1 MNSNFK
7 QILQDLDTIVAKDP
21 ATTGRWEAFLCSP
34 GYHGILF
41 YRLSHRLWQK
51 GWRLSARLLSQ
62 LGRLLTGVEIHPG
75 AQIGKNFFIDH
86 GMGVVIGETAVIGD
100 NVTMYHGVTLG
111 GTKSYG
117 GKSGKRHPT
126 VEDNVVIGA
135 GAQVL
140 GPITVGKNAK
150 VGANATVVKDVPQN
164 TTVIGTAAHRA
175 ETSRS
180 CAFIPYGINA
190 KTADP
195 YEKRIAEYDKAIAG
209 YDKAIAGYNKTIAE
223 YDRRLAE
230 LEKKARRPV
239 RTLFPPA
246 VAALPHRTPYRRL
259 AAAVS
264 SPRASPLYLHP
275 VPLSHR
281 PYRNTS
287 APPPVEPPPQL
298 RHSYATARRAA
309 STVVPQHRRPQS
321 RCPVPY
327 FPSFFPSLKIFTIP

>member
-1 MNSNFK
+1 
-7 QILQDLDTIVAKDP
+7 
-21 ATTGRWEAFLCSP
+21 
-34 GYHGILF
+34 
-41 YRLSHRLWQK
+41 
-51 GWRLSARLLSQ
+51 
-62 LGRLLTGVEIHPG
+62 
-75 AQIGKNFFIDH
+75 
-86 GMGVVIGETAVIGD
+86 
-100 NVTMYHGVTLG
+100 MYHGVTLG

-117 GKSGKRHPT
+117 GKGGKRHPT

-195 YEKRIAEYDKAIAG
+195 YEKRIAEYDKAITG

-230 LEKKARRPV
+230 LEKK
-239 RTLFPPA
+239 L
-246 VAALPHRTPYRRL
+246 AALPEPSSRR
-259 AAAVS
+259 
-264 SPRASPLYLHP
+264 
-275 VPLSHR
+275 
-281 PYRNTS
+281 
-287 APPPVEPPPQL
+287 Q
-298 RHSYATARRAA
+298 
-309 STVVPQHRRPQS
+309 
-321 RCPVPY
+321 
-327 FPSFFPSLKIFTIP
+327 

>member
-62 LGRLLTGVEIHPG
+62 FGRLLTGVEIHPG

-86 GMGVVIGETAVIGD
+86 GMGVVIGEPAVIGD

-117 GKSGKRHPT
+117 GKGGKRHPT

-230 LEKKARRPV
+230 LEKK
-239 RTLFPPA
+239 L
-246 VAALPHRTPYRRL
+246 AALSEP
-259 AAAVS
+259 S
-264 SPRASPLYLHP
+264 SRQP
-275 VPLSHR
+275 
-281 PYRNTS
+281 
-287 APPPVEPPPQL
+287 
-298 RHSYATARRAA
+298 
-309 STVVPQHRRPQS
+309 
-321 RCPVPY
+321 
-327 FPSFFPSLKIFTIP
+327 

>member
-62 LGRLLTGVEIHPG
+62 FGRLLTGVEIHPG

-86 GMGVVIGETAVIGD
+86 
-100 NVTMYHGVTLG
+100 
-111 GTKSYG
+111 
-117 GKSGKRHPT
+117 
-126 VEDNVVIGA
+126 
-135 GAQVL
+135 AQVL

-209 YDKAIAGYNKTIAE
+209 YDKTIAGYNKTIAE

-230 LEKKARRPV
+230 LEKK
-239 RTLFPPA
+239 L
-246 VAALPHRTPYRRL
+246 AALSEP
-259 AAAVS
+259 S
-264 SPRASPLYLHP
+264 SRQP
-275 VPLSHR
+275 
-281 PYRNTS
+281 
-287 APPPVEPPPQL
+287 
-298 RHSYATARRAA
+298 
-309 STVVPQHRRPQS
+309 
-321 RCPVPY
+321 
-327 FPSFFPSLKIFTIP
+327 